1 MNKTFLQ
8 QVTDQLLDQ
17 FGWNGLKNITI
28 VFPMHR
34 AGLFIKQALE
44 QRMMQESIS
53 YPVLLPEMLTIDE
66 LADKYSTLRPEE
78 EIRAVCRLYTC
89 YRDKTTTRLDID
101 SFYGWGLQLLKD
113 FSAADM
119 ALLDSEKLI
128 RHVSEAGE
136 LDNSGVDK
144 DVAER
149 LNKLLGNNG
158 ENGSV
163 RKYYQ
168 DLWKQ
173 LPEIYTAFRTSQQ
186 AEGFGTRG
194 AITRQVVEN
203 FDALVKN
210 IEGKTFAFVGFNYLL
225 KAEYALMER
234 FLQREQAIFF
244 WDYDPT
250 FDVDEKVYGFIQ
262 TYMQK
267 FPNALIQ
274 PNETNKKPELN
285 IVACQSSEAQAQ
297 YVHEWLQKYH
307 KAGDKTA
314 VVITDESML
323 EQVVYALPDGEQFQK
338 ANITKGYP
346 LKETRIYAAVTEW
359 LTQPEN
365 ENPDCIIQLGN
376 LIETMAERFMPQQ
389 CTEEEN
395 WHDILSIEAY
405 YQTMTR
411 LRKLKTLLEDKENV
425 RSLVQ
430 KPKTLRNLV
439 KRNLESV
446 LIPFHGEPITDI
458 QIIGVLE
465 TRLLDFDNVLI
476 LNAEEG
482 IVPGTGHDNSFI
494 PYDIRRI
501 HQMQTREE
509 ESKIYAYNFFRLLRR
524 GKHVTMTFS
533 DAFTKDGKK
542 SMSRFLMQLLT
553 TPSYA
558 KQIST
563 YRLMERAERN
573 AAEYQQR
580 ESLAEIPVSLSP
592 SAICDYIECE
602 REFYLKHIL
611 KIQEP
616 EQESDMYQPNTFG
629 TLVHGT
635 LEQVYRNITK
645 KQEHTPA
652 HITITKEDI
661 QTFLDDTPNGLK
673 NALNAAYKEAE
684 ESYRSHHPK
693 CQTTPYISEKHEPE
707 NVVILEMVTRVLQRD
722 MATAPL
728 TSIGM
733 EKWVEKDGLH
743 GRIDRLDII
752 TEQGRNYLRILDYKT
767 GGYNKEKLS
776 ADSIST
782 LFTKPEKRF
791 ILQTLLYCKMVS
803 DSGLNTEELPLM
815 PQLLFPRSI
824 DGDPHIFID
833 KRPVTDYADCQD
845 EFESRLAD
853 LLKEI
858 RAKKEFAP
866 APKDKCENSKCYC
879 PFHLL
884 CGRKKADFTF

>member
-8 QVTDQLLDQ
+8 QVTDQLLSQ
-17 FGWNGLKNITI
+17 FSWKGLKDITI

-44 QRMMQESIS
+44 QRMTQEGVSF
-53 YPVLLPEMLTIDE
+53 PVLLPEMLTIDE

-89 YRDKTTTRLDID
+89 YREKTTTRLDID

-128 RHVSEAGE
+128 RHVAEAGE
-136 LDNSGVDK
+136 IDSSGVDK

-149 LNKLLGNNG
+149 LNKLLGQDG
-158 ENGSV
+158 EHGSV

-173 LPEIYTAFRTSQQ
+173 LPDIYTAFRTSQE
-186 AEGFGTRG
+186 ADGFGTRG

-203 FDALVKN
+203 FDALVN
-210 IEGKTFAFVGFNYLL
+210 DAEGKTFAFVGFNYLL
-225 KAEYALMER
+225 KAEYTLMER
-234 FLQREQAIFF
+234 FQQRGQAIFF

-262 TYMQK
+262 TYMRK

-274 PNETNKKPELN
+274 PNETDKKPELN

-297 YVHEWLQKYH
+297 YVHNWLQKYH
-307 KAGDKTA
+307 HSGDKTA

-323 EQVVYALPDGEQFQK
+323 EQVVYALPEGEQFQK

-359 LTQPEN
+359 LNQPEN
-365 ENPDCIIQLGN
+365 ENPDCITLLGD
-376 LIETMAERFMPQQ
+376 LIETMAKRFMPQQ
-389 CTEEEN
+389 CAEEEN

-405 YQTMTR
+405 YQTMTQ
-411 LRKLKTLLEDKENV
+411 LRKLKTLLEEQENV

-439 KRNLESV
+439 KRTLENV

-465 TRLLDFDNVLI
+465 TRLLNFDNILI
-476 LNAEEG
+476 INVEEG
-482 IVPGTGHDNSFI
+482 VVPGTGHDNSFI

-524 GKHVTMTFS
+524 SKHVTMTFS
-533 DAFTKDGKK
+533 DAFTQDGKK

-553 TPSYA
+553 TPTYA
-558 KQIST
+558 QQINT
-563 YRLMERAERN
+563 YRLVERAERN
-573 AAEYQQR
+573 IAKYQDR
-580 ESLAEIPVSLSP
+580 EILAEIPTSLSP
-592 SAICDYIECE
+592 SAISDFIECE
-602 REFYLKHIL
+602 REFYLKHVL

-616 EQESDMYQPNTFG
+616 EQTSDMYQPHTFG
-629 TLVHGT
+629 TLVHDT
-635 LEQVYRNITK
+635 LEQVYQTIAKTCKRSNTHLIITQK
-645 KQEHTPA
+645 
-652 HITITKEDI
+652 DI
-661 QTFLDDTPNGLK
+661 QTFLDTPENLK
-673 NALNAAYKEAE
+673 TALNAAYKNAE
-684 ESYRSHHPK
+684 KSYRLHHPE
-693 CQTTPYISEKHEPE
+693 CETTPYISAKHEPE
-707 NVVILEMVTRVLQRD
+707 NTVILEMVTRVLQRD
-722 MATAPL
+722 IETTPL
-728 TSIGM
+728 TIVGT
-733 EKWVEKDGLH
+733 EKWVEQDGLH

-752 TEQGRNYLRILDYKT
+752 KENGRNHLRILDYKT
-767 GGYNKEKLS
+767 GGYDKEKMS
-776 ADSIST
+776 VDSIAT
-782 LFTKPEKRF
+782 LFSKPEKRY
-791 ILQTLLYCKMVS
+791 ILQTLLYCKLVNN
-803 DSGLNTEELPLM
+803 SGLNKEGLPLM
-815 PQLLFPRSI
+815 PQLLFPRSNE
-824 DGDPHIFID
+824 GDPHIFID
-833 KRPVTDYADCQD
+833 KQPVTDYSSVQN
-845 EFESRLAD
+845 EFESHLDD
-853 LLKEI
+853 LLTNI
-858 RAKKEFAP
+858 RTKKEFAP
-866 APKDKCENSKCYC
+866 VEKDKCEDSKCYC

-884 CGRKKADFTF
+884 CGRKKTEFTF